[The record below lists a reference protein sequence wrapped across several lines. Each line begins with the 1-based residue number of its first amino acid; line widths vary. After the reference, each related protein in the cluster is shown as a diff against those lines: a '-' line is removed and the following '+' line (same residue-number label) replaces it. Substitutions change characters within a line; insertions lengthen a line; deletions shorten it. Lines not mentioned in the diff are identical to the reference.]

1 MGILLFSC
9 CKEIVSF
16 DYNLQLIKSCNVDR
30 SYPHVNL
37 SYAFISIL
45 WIVTQQNAKIFNS
58 INSVVPLSLINSF
71 TITWFSKISGGAPN
85 LKLGVQ
91 WEMNCDI

>member
-1 MGILLFSC
+1 MW
-9 CKEIVSF
+9 IVA
-16 DYNLQLIKSCNVDR
+16 I
-30 SYPHVNL
+30 PHVNS

-58 INSVVPLSLINSF
+58 INSVVPLSLNSF
-71 TITWFSKISGGAPN
+71 MITWFSKISVGAPN

-91 WEMNCDI
+91 WVENELWHLALLGGMF